1 MTELPARKGHP
12 AAVAKEPL
20 DPNQAEYEKGQEFLK
35 NSEPALAV
43 NAFHNALLG
52 FEECGDEKGVANASD
67 KLGDL
72 CLERQDFAKA
82 ISHFEK
88 AYAICDQEG
97 DDFSLLALQH
107 KIAKA
112 RRGLQEYEV
121 AVAIY
126 FEILDSFQRFNN
138 PAKAVETLTTIADT
152 YLEMGDR
159 DKAADALRAAAAI
172 HQSFKHS
179 RQAQQLLTRAEAV
192 ARGA

>member
-1 MTELPARKGHP
+1 MTELPLRKGP
-12 AAVAKEPL
+12 LAADEKEPP

-35 NSEPALAV
+35 NNEAAQAA

-52 FEECGDEKGVANASD
+52 FEQCGNEKGVANASD

-72 CLERQDFAKA
+72 CLARQDFATA

-88 AYAICDQEG
+88 AYGICDKEG
-97 DDFSLLALQH
+97 DDFSIIALHQ

-112 RRGLQEYEV
+112 HRGLQQYDA

-126 FEILDSFQRFNN
+126 LDLLDSFQRFNN
-138 PAKAVETLTTIADT
+138 PAQAVETFETMAET
-152 YLEMGDR
+152 YREMGDR
-159 DKAADALRAAAAI
+159 DKAADALRAAAGI
-172 HQSFKHS
+172 HHSFKHF
-179 RQAQQLLTRAEAV
+179 RQAQDLLTRAEAV